1 MDTNS
6 DCEEKGDRSMENND
20 LSIRAM
26 KHEQYLNKW
35 IPIINSC
42 VNSGLSK
49 QEWCKQNGINIKS
62 YFYWQKKIFDAS
74 VDTDVEF
81 AELPSPV
88 KELPGQQEDKGV
100 IATVSINGISVN
112 LLSGIDSKTVT
123 AIVKGLSNV

>member
-6 DCEEKGDRSMENND
+6 DCEKNGGRSMENND
-20 LSIRAM
+20 LSIRSM
-26 KHEQYLNKW
+26 KHEQYLHKW

-81 AELPSPV
+81 AELPSPI
-88 KELPGQQEDKGV
+88 KELLGQQEDKGV
-100 IATVSINGISVN
+100 IATITVKGLSVN
-112 LLSGIDSKTVT
+112 LLSGIDSETVT
-123 AIVKGLSNV
+123 AIVRGLSNV